1 MGFASILRAEARD
14 AVVFTSA
21 TLISRVGAFLLLP
34 LFLSRLSP
42 EDFGILAVIA
52 VVGAFQLLVGS
63 LSLDLA
69 VTRLY
74 YEWPEA
80 ERRENLG
87 SIWVWNWIATVAS
100 GALFLVVMPFFA
112 PFLFP
117 DVPYEPWLP
126 LGIVSNALAGLVV
139 LPAATIRIKRRPWLF
154 TAWSV
159 GGFVVTGGLGL
170 WFVLVLGLG
179 LSGYIASLIA
189 ANAAL
194 ASAGIVLMLRFAHPW
209 LNSPGLR
216 AALRF
221 SLPALPSTV
230 ISTVGVTLDR
240 LLLAQ
245 FGTLHTLGI
254 YAVAMKFVEV
264 IGALHQS
271 LKMTFV
277 PFTMQHV
284 AADVERG
291 RRLVGS
297 VIPFYLI
304 PYLAATLGLVLFI
317 GPVVRIIDQPEYF
330 PVVGWVPWLA
340 GGYLIACLFV
350 YFGNGM
356 LLANRTD
363 MLTIPAAAQLAA
375 MTVTA
380 FLLIPPFQLAGVVAT
395 RYAGAIVLFVSSLYL
410 SRRVFRIEHRWSV
423 LLALT
428 VALIVFTVSGSLVTA
443 SDPVLEIIVRAAIWA
458 VFLIVAVSI
467 VVGGNRVRRAS
478 TVMAVPRLGS
488 LEDSGSEELGLID
501 GVPDE
506 RELGRLSSRSR

>member
-1 MGFASILRAEARD
+1 VIGLAQILRAEARD
-14 AVVFTSA
+14 ALVFTSS
-21 TLISRVGAFLLLP
+21 TLINRIGAFLLLP

-42 EDFGILAVIA
+42 EDYGILAVIT
-52 VVGAFQLLVGS
+52 VVGAFQILIGS

-80 ERRENLG
+80 ERRRNLG
-87 SIWVWNWIATVAS
+87 SIWVWNWITTLGS
-100 GALFLVVMPFFA
+100 GAFFLVVMPFLA

-126 LGIVSNALAGLVV
+126 LGIISNTLAGLLV
-139 LPAATIRIKRRPWLF
+139 LPATTIRIRRLPWLF
-154 TAWSV
+154 AAYSV
-159 GGFVVTGGLGL
+159 GSFVVTGGLGL

-179 LSGYIASLIA
+179 LSGYLSSLIA

-194 ASAGIVLMLRFAHPW
+194 ASAGIVVMLCFSRPSIT
-209 LNSPGLR
+209 SPGLR
-216 AALRF
+216 GALQF
-221 SLPALPSTV
+221 SLPALPSAM

-240 LLLAQ
+240 ILLAQ
-245 FGTLHTLGI
+245 FATLHTLGI
-254 YAVAMKFVEV
+254 YAVAMKFVEL

-291 RRLVGS
+291 RQLVRS

-317 GPVVRIIDQPEYF
+317 GPVVRIIDRPEYF
-330 PVVGWVPWLA
+330 PVVQWVPWLA
-340 GGYLIACLFV
+340 GAYLIVCLFV

-363 MLTIPAAAQLAA
+363 LLTIPAAAQLAA
-375 MTVTA
+375 MTVTG

-395 RYAGAIVLFVSSLYL
+395 RYAGAIVLFGSSLYL
-410 SRRVFRIEHRWSV
+410 SRRVFRIEHRWAM
-423 LLALT
+423 LIALAG
-428 VALIVFTVSGSLVTA
+428 ALIVFAALGSFA
-443 SDPVLEIIVRAAIWA
+443 SSTDAVLEIIARAAVWA
-458 VFLIVAVSI
+458 IFLIVALSI
-467 VVGGNRVRRAS
+467 VVGGTRVRHPSPA
-478 TVMAVPRLGS
+478 AAPWQ
-488 LEDSGSEELGLID
+488 
-501 GVPDE
+501 
-506 RELGRLSSRSR
+506 

>member
-1 MGFASILRAEARD
+1 MTSLAPILRAEARD
-14 AVVFTSA
+14 ALVFTSS
-21 TLISRVGAFLLLP
+21 TLVSRVGAFLLLP

-52 VVGAFQLLVGS
+52 VVGAFQLLIGT

-74 YEWPEA
+74 YEWPET
-80 ERRENLG
+80 ERQRNLG
-87 SIWVWNWIATVAS
+87 SIWVWNWLAIIGS
-100 GALFLVVMPFFA
+100 GVVFVVVMPFLA
-112 PFLFP
+112 PLLFP

-126 LGIVSNALAGLVV
+126 LGILSNTLAGLLV
-139 LPAATIRIKRRPWLF
+139 LPTTTIRIKRLPWMF
-154 TAWSV
+154 AAYSV
-159 GGFVVTGGLGL
+159 GSFVLTGSLGL

-179 LSGYIASLIA
+179 LSGYISSLIL

-194 ASAGIVLMLRFAHPW
+194 AAAGIVLMLRFSRPSIT
-209 LNSPGLR
+209 SPGLR
-216 AALRF
+216 GALRF
-221 SLPALPSTV
+221 ALPALPSAA

-240 LLLAQ
+240 ILLAQ

-254 YAVAMKFVEV
+254 YAVAMKFVEL

-284 AADVERG
+284 AADLERG
-291 RRLVGS
+291 RRLVGA

-304 PYLAATLGLVLFI
+304 PYLATTLGLVLFI
-317 GPVVRIIDQPEYF
+317 GPVVRIIGQPEYF
-330 PVVGWVPWLA
+330 PVVEWVPWLA
-340 GGYLIACLFV
+340 GAYLIACLFV

-363 MLTIPAAAQLAA
+363 LLTIPAAAQLAA

-395 RYAGAIVLFVSSLYL
+395 RYAGAIVLFGSSLYL
-410 SRRVFRIEHRWSV
+410 SRRVFRIDHRWDV
-423 LLALT
+423 LLALAGT
-428 VALIVFTVSGSLVTA
+428 LIVFAVAGSLITA
-443 SDPVLEIIVRAAIWA
+443 SNSALEIIARAAVWA
-458 VFLIVAVSI
+458 VFLIVAFLI
-467 VVGGNRVRRAS
+467 VVGGQRMRH
-478 TVMAVPRLGS
+478 
-488 LEDSGSEELGLID
+488 
-501 GVPDE
+501 PDPAAAPME
-506 RELGRLSSRSR
+506 

>member
-1 MGFASILRAEARD
+1 MSLAPILRAEARD
-14 AVVFTSA
+14 AVVFTSS

-52 VVGAFQLLVGS
+52 VVGAFQVLVGS

-80 ERRENLG
+80 ERRRNLG
-87 SIWVWNWIATVAS
+87 SIWVWNWIATLGS
-100 GALFLVVMPFFA
+100 GALFLVVMPFLA

-126 LGIVSNALAGLVV
+126 LGIVSNTLAGLLV
-139 LPAATIRIKRRPWLF
+139 LPATTIRIKRLPWLF
-154 TAWSV
+154 AAWSV
-159 GGFVVTGGLGL
+159 GSFVVTGGLGL

-179 LSGYIASLIA
+179 LSGYISSLIV

-194 ASAGIVLMLRFAHPW
+194 ASAGIVLMLRFSRPSIT
-209 LNSPGLR
+209 SPGLR
-216 AALRF
+216 GALHF
-221 SLPALPSTV
+221 SLPALPSAV

-240 LLLAQ
+240 ILLAQ
-245 FGTLHTLGI
+245 FATLHTLGI
-254 YAVAMKFVEV
+254 YAVAMKFVEL

-291 RRLVGS
+291 RQLVGS

-317 GPVVRIIDQPEYF
+317 EPVVRIIDQPEYF
-330 PVVGWVPWLA
+330 PVVEWVPWLA
-340 GGYLIACLFV
+340 GAYLIACLFV

-363 MLTIPAAAQLAA
+363 LLTIPAAAQLAA
-375 MTVTA
+375 MTVTG

-395 RYAGAIVLFVSSLYL
+395 RYAGAIVLFGSSLYL
-410 SRRVFRIEHRWSV
+410 SRRVFRIEHRWGV
-423 LLALT
+423 LLALAG
-428 VALIVFTVSGSLVTA
+428 ALIAFAASGSFVTA
-443 SDPVLEIIVRAAIWA
+443 SDAALEIIARSAVWAI
-458 VFLIVAVSI
+458 FLIVAVSI
-467 VVGGNRVRRAS
+467 VVGGKRVRHAGP
-478 TVMAVPRLGS
+478 AAAP
-488 LEDSGSEELGLID
+488 SE
-501 GVPDE
+501 
-506 RELGRLSSRSR
+506 